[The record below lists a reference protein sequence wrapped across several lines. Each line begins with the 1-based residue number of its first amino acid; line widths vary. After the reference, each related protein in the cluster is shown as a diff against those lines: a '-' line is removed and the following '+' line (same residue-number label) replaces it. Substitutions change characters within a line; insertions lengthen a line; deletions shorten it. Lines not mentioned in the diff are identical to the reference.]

1 MLHRGASCK
10 VRSASA
16 HLQVLSTFRELAW
29 GLRAL
34 RPANPESEHV
44 TEPLRSEDFNV
55 HLPTGPKIGVV
66 LERTS
71 CAAKADSGHIEA

>member
-1 MLHRGASCK
+1 LESSVG
-10 VRSASA
+10 ASA

-44 TEPLRSEDFNV
+44 TEPLRSEDLNV

-66 LERTS
+66 LDEDKLRRYARS
-71 CAAKADSGHIEA
+71 